1 MGFTEEAIADSEE
14 DILNESLTANQ
25 IDDMMA
31 DMTVSAELDMAPQQ
45 KKDSSYNKRF
55 STQQMKEK
63 LANEQ

>member
-31 DMTVSAELDMAPQQ
+31 DMTVSAELDMAPQ
-45 KKDSSYNKRF
+45 
-55 STQQMKEK
+55 
-63 LANEQ
+63 